1 MYEVEGLPDSDP
13 DDEFYPN
20 AKKPSRVKFSSSP
33 IKVGPYKMSTDLSI
47 YFAVR
52 LPDYVITGCPAI
64 LVSLLFPSFLPSY
77 NC

>member
-33 IKVGPYKMSTDLSI
+33 IKVGPHKLCIHVCLTVHL
-47 YFAVR
+47 FR
-52 LPDYVITGCPAI
+52 CLFTRI
-64 LVSLLFPSFLPSY
+64 LVNITSKEPVGPRVE
-77 NC
+77 